1 MGIPN
6 LNKLIIE
13 KSNSAVYK
21 KHLSYFSGKKIVI
34 DTSIYLY
41 KYYGQNK
48 LIENFYLLISL
59 LLYYDI
65 EPIFVFDGKPPDE
78 KKELLKKRKLSK
90 QDAEEK
96 YKKLEEEYKNTK
108 VSSQEKKE
116 LQIELD
122 KLKKQF
128 IRIKDNEI
136 QLIKRLIESFG
147 ITYYKAEGEADVL
160 CAQLVISNEAY
171 GCLSDDMD
179 LLALG
184 CSKVLRYFSIL
195 NHTVILY
202 DTNKILEN
210 LELNIQD
217 FRNIITLSCNDF
229 NIKNN
234 LSIWQSFSLYKKY
247 IKQNTINSFEEWL
260 IHNNTITSIIEF
272 NTISQ
277 LFDSTK
283 VIVPEKCENDKNNNN
298 LKSMLIDDGFIF
310 VD

>member
-13 KSNSAVYK
+13 KSNNAVCK
-21 KHLSYFSGKKIVI
+21 QHLSYFSGKKIVI

-59 LLYYDI
+59 LLHYDI

-96 YKKLEEEYKNTK
+96 YKKLELEYNTTK
-108 VSSQEKKE
+108 ASSQEKKE

-136 QLIKRLIESFG
+136 QLVKKLIESFG

-184 CSKVLRYFSIL
+184 CNKVLRYFSIL

-210 LELNIQD
+210 LELTIEN

-234 LSIWQSFSLYKKY
+234 ISIWQSFSLYKKY
-247 IKQNTINSFEEWL
+247 VKQNTNKSFEEWL
-260 IHNNTITSIIEF
+260 IDNNTILSSDEF
-272 NTISQ
+272 NTITQ

-283 VIVPEKCENDKNNNN
+283 VIIPEKCTNNKNMND
-298 LKSMLIDDGFIF
+298 LKTMLIEDGFIF
-310 VD
+310 ID